1 MDYPEV
7 LWLRLGMPDKAKLKQ
22 VVLWVMAADFPL
34 LYIGAVSLENAV
46 FTAVTLAV
54 MAVAVAVAVYA
65 Y

>member
-1 MDYPEV
+1 M
-7 LWLRLGMPDKAKLKQ
+7 RLGMPDKAKLKQ

-46 FTAVTLAV
+46 FTAAALVV

>member
-1 MDYPEV
+1 M
-7 LWLRLGMPDKAKLKQ
+7 RLGMPDKAKLKQ

-46 FTAVTLAV
+46 FTVATLVV

>member
-1 MDYPEV
+1 M
-7 LWLRLGMPDKAKLKQ
+7 RLGMPDKAKLKQ
-22 VVLWVMAADFPL
+22 VVLWAMAADFPL

>member
-1 MDYPEV
+1 M
-7 LWLRLGMPDKAKLKQ
+7 RLGMPDKAKLKQ

-34 LYIGAVSLENAV
+34 LYLGAVSLENAV

>member
-1 MDYPEV
+1 M
-7 LWLRLGMPDKAKLKQ
+7 RLGMPDKAKLKQ

-46 FTAVTLAV
+46 FTTVTLAV

>member
-1 MDYPEV
+1 M
-7 LWLRLGMPDKAKLKQ
+7 RLGMPDKAKLKQ
-22 VVLWVMAADFPL
+22 AVLWVMAADFPL

-46 FTAVTLAV
+46 FTAATLVV

>member
-1 MDYPEV
+1 M
-7 LWLRLGMPDKAKLKQ
+7 RLGMPDKVKLRQ
-22 VVLWVMAADFPL
+22 AVLWVMAADFPL

>member
-1 MDYPEV
+1 M
-7 LWLRLGMPDKAKLKQ
+7 RLGMPDKAKLRQ
-22 VVLWVMAADFPL
+22 AVLWVMAADFPL

>member
-1 MDYPEV
+1 MPSKTK
-7 LWLRLGMPDKAKLKQ
+7 LRQA
-22 VVLWVMAADFPL
+22 VLWVMAADFPL

-46 FTAVTLAV
+46 FTAATLVV

>member
-7 LWLRLGMPDKAKLKQ
+7 LRLRVGMPDKAKLKQ

-34 LYIGAVSLENAV
+34 MYIGAVSLENAV